1 MVRHSSPPRTT
12 LTRERV
18 LLAAMA
24 MADEAGVEAL
34 TMRSLG
40 QRLGVEAMSL
50 YNHVANKGD
59 VLDAIVDLAVAEIVP
74 PTATGDWRAAIRASA
89 ASANDAL
96 HRHPWACALW
106 LQRVP
111 GPARVR
117 YMEGLLACLD
127 RSKLPRDIA
136 HHAYHVIDTYIV
148 GFTAQEH
155 TFVMGADQL
164 ASAAAEFL
172 DGLSPETNPHVIAH
186 VHEHMDDTNSANAFE
201 FGLDLILDGLE
212 RLVPNRRAMRR

>member
-1 MVRHSSPPRTT
+1 MAKRSSPQRET

-18 LLAAMA
+18 LHAALA
-24 MADEAGVEAL
+24 MADEAGVDAL

-50 YNHVANKGD
+50 YNHVANKDD
-59 VLDAIVDLAVAEIVP
+59 VLDAIVDMAVAEIVP
-74 PTATGDWRAAIRASA
+74 PAATGDWRAAIRASA
-89 ASANDAL
+89 LSANDVL
-96 HRHPWACALW
+96 YRHSWACALW

-127 RSKLPRDIA
+127 RSKLPHDVA

-155 TFVMGADQL
+155 TFVMGPDQL
-164 ASAAAEFL
+164 AAAATEFL
-172 DGLSPETNPHVIAH
+172 AGLTLDDNPHVIAH
-186 VHEHMDDTNSANAFE
+186 VHAHMDDAPSTSAFE
-201 FGLDLILDGLE
+201 FGLDLILDGLA
-212 RLVPNRRAMRR
+212 RLRKAR

>member
-1 MVRHSSPPRTT
+1 MARRSTHPRET

-24 MADEAGVEAL
+24 MADESGVDAL

-50 YNHVANKGD
+50 YNHVTNKDD
-59 VLDAIVDLAVAEIVP
+59 VLDAIVDMAVAEIVP
-74 PTATGDWRAAIRASA
+74 PAATGDWRAAIRASA
-89 ASANDAL
+89 LSANEVL
-96 HRHPWACALW
+96 YRHPWACAMW
-106 LQRVP
+106 LQRMP

-127 RSKLPRDIA
+127 RSKLPHDIA

-148 GFTAQEH
+148 GFTAQQH
-155 TFVMGADQL
+155 TFVMDPEQL
-164 ASAAAEFL
+164 AAAASDFL
-172 DGLSPETNPHVIAH
+172 AGLQPATSPHVIAH
-186 VHEHMDDTNSANAFE
+186 VHAHMGDAPATSAFE
-201 FGLDLILDGLE
+201 FGLDLVLDGLA
-212 RLVPNRRAMRR
+212 RLRK